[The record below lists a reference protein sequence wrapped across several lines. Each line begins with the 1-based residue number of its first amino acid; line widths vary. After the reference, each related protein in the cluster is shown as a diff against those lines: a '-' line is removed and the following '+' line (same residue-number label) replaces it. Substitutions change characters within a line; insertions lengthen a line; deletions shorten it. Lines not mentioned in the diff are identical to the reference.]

1 MKVRSVVLEM
11 AVHAIPALRIL
22 HLQSGVITMFFG
34 KGFGDFFMA
43 VEALEGGRFGSKF
56 VTTCALRRTREALV
70 GV

>member
-1 MKVRSVVLEM
+1 MLEV
-11 AVHAIPALRIL
+11 AVHAILALRIL

-56 VTTCALRRTREALV
+56 VTTCTLRCTREALV